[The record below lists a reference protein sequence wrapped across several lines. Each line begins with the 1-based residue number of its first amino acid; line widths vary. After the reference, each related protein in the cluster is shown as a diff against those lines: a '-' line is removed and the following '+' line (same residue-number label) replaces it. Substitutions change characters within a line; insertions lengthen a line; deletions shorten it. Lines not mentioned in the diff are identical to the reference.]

1 MSRAIIILVGIS
13 LLTKYIEKI
22 IFNKNKFDDFATR
35 FLNGYNI
42 AVHRKIEDIIEI
54 INPEKK
60 RQITEYLKDTVGPLN
75 LIEASAE
82 TNSLSHLN
90 LQKEDILYFI
100 SSNTQTGKICANV
113 FYEYYR
119 NFCKVNKPIII
130 YNLDKEIFN
139 FNQGIRE
146 LSDKIVEIII
156 SEKGKGNE
164 VIINATGGYKP
175 EGIYA
180 TLSGI
185 LNDVKAVYIHE
196 GFDSLVELPS
206 IPISFNLSIFHRNAI
221 WIRLAQKGN
230 VQAFSK
236 LPTELRDLID
246 FNPGQHSPFKPLGE
260 ILWHSYCFA
269 ISPQGRV
276 YPKLGIIDKLN
287 SVHQNRVSTFLAKWD
302 SLWLGDQI
310 PQMIDHEQSHCQN
323 VLNFAEQTLLPIL
336 KKNSKFLSEK
346 EIYYLIAAIFLHDI
360 GHSETIDESGKILLP
375 EDIRKNHS
383 ELTYQMIKN
392 HPKNFGFDKFNEE
405 AEFIATICKYHQRKW
420 NLSELL
426 EIDKNKK
433 IRMRFITV
441 LLRVFDA
448 CDIQRSRAGEEDY
461 REMKLHANEREEKL
475 YQKMLEKE
483 NPEGIIK
490 DYIESKVKFIEK
502 QKEHFKIHSEI
513 SLVHIEPEKLDN
525 KWICKI
531 ICHPVKDKKI
541 IQDFKNYIDGELNA
555 LHVKETLNNN
565 LMDFKVEA
573 GKLLP

>member
-13 LLTKYIEKI
+13 LLTKHIEKI
-22 IFNKNKFDDFATR
+22 IFNKDKFDDFATR

-42 AVHRKIEDIIEI
+42 AVHKKIEDIIEI

-90 LQKEDILYFI
+90 LQKEDILYFL

-113 FYEYYR
+113 FYEYYPD
-119 NFCKVNKPIII
+119 FCKVNDPIII
-130 YNLDKEIFN
+130 HNLDKNIFN
-139 FNQGIRE
+139 FKKGLRE

-206 IPISFNLSIFHRNAI
+206 IPVSFNLSIFHRNAI

-230 VQAFSK
+230 VQASNK

-246 FNPGQHSPFKPLGE
+246 FNPGQDSPFTPLGE
-260 ILWHSYCFA
+260 ILWNSYCFA

-287 SVHQNRVSTFLAKWD
+287 SVHQSKVSTFLAKWD

-310 PQMIDHEQSHCQN
+310 PQMIDHEQSHCQD
-323 VLNFAEQTLLPIL
+323 VFNFAEETLLPIL
-336 KKNSKFLSEK
+336 EKNNKFLSEE
-346 EIYYLIAAIFLHDI
+346 EIYYIIAAIFLHDI
-360 GHSETIDESGKILLP
+360 GHSETIDENGEILLP

-392 HPKNFGFDKFNEE
+392 YPKDFGFDKFNEE
-405 AEFIATICKYHQRKW
+405 AKFIATICKYHQRKW
-420 NLSELL
+420 NLSNLSEV
-426 EIDKNKK
+426 DKNGIK
-433 IRMRFITV
+433 MRLITV

-448 CDIQRSRAGEEDY
+448 CDLQRSRAGEEDY
-461 REMKLHANEREEKL
+461 REMKLHANEREKKL
-475 YQKMLEKE
+475 YQKLLEEE
-483 NPEGIIK
+483 NPAGIIK

-502 QKEHFKIHSEI
+502 QKEHFEFHSKI

-555 LHVKETLNNN
+555 PHVKKTLTNN
-565 LMDFKVEA
+565 LIDFEVEA
-573 GKLLP
+573 GEPLP

>member
-13 LLTKYIEKI
+13 LLTKHIEKI
-22 IFNKNKFDDFATR
+22 IFNKNKFDDFTIR

-42 AVHRKIEDIIEI
+42 AVHRKVEDIIEI

-75 LIEASAE
+75 LNEASAE
-82 TNSLSHLN
+82 TNSLSHLH
-90 LQKEDILYFI
+90 LQKEDILYFL
-100 SSNTQTGKICANV
+100 SSNTQPGKICTNV

-119 NFCKVNKPIII
+119 NFYNVKKPIII
-130 YNLDKEIFN
+130 YNLDKNIFN

-196 GFDSLVELPS
+196 GFNSLIKLPS

-230 VQAFSK
+230 VQAFSR
-236 LPTELRDLID
+236 LPTELQNLID
-246 FNPGQHSPFKPLGE
+246 FNPGQDSPFKPLGE
-260 ILWHSYCFA
+260 ILWNSYCFA

-276 YPKLGIIDKLN
+276 YPKLGLIDRLN

-302 SLWLGDQI
+302 YLWLGDQI
-310 PQMIDHEQSHCQN
+310 PQMIDHEQSHCQDI
-323 VLNFAEQTLLPIL
+323 LNFAEQTLLPIL
-336 KKNSKFLSEK
+336 EKDGEFLSEK
-346 EIYYLIAAIFLHDI
+346 DIYYLIAAIFLHDI
-360 GHSETIDESGKILLP
+360 GHSETIDENDKILNP
-375 EDIRKNHS
+375 EDIRENHS
-383 ELTYQMIKN
+383 GLTYQMIKN
-392 HPKNFGFDKFNEE
+392 NPKDFGFDKFNEE
-405 AEFIATICKYHQRKW
+405 AESIATICKYHQRKW
-420 NLSELL
+420 DMSGLPEV
-426 EIDKNKK
+426 DKKGIK
-433 IRMRFITV
+433 IRLITV

-448 CDIQRSRAGEEDY
+448 CDMQRSRAGEEDY
-461 REMKLHANEREEKL
+461 REMKLHANEREKKL
-475 YQKMLEKE
+475 YKKMLKEE
-483 NPEGIIK
+483 NPAGIIK
-490 DYIESKVKFIEK
+490 EYIESKVKFIEK

-541 IQDFKNYIDGELNA
+541 IQGFKKYIDGELNA
-555 LHVKETLNNN
+555 PHVKETLTNN
-565 LMDFKVEA
+565 LIVFEVEA

>member
-13 LLTKYIEKI
+13 LLTKHIEKI
-22 IFNKNKFDDFATR
+22 IFNKNKFDDFTIR

-54 INPEKK
+54 INPDKK
-60 RQITEYLKDTVGPLN
+60 RQITEYLKDTVGSLN
-75 LIEASAE
+75 LNEASAE
-82 TNSLSHLN
+82 TNSLSHLH
-90 LQKEDILYFI
+90 LQKEDILYFL
-100 SSNTQTGKICANV
+100 SSNTQPGKICTNV

-119 NFCKVNKPIII
+119 NFYNVKKPIII
-130 YNLDKEIFN
+130 YNLDKNIFN

-196 GFDSLVELPS
+196 GFNSLIKLPS

-230 VQAFSK
+230 VQAFSR
-236 LPTELRDLID
+236 LPTELQNLID
-246 FNPGQHSPFKPLGE
+246 FNPGQDSPFKPLGE
-260 ILWHSYCFA
+260 ILWNSYCFA

-276 YPKLGIIDKLN
+276 YPKLGLIDRLN

-310 PQMIDHEQSHCQN
+310 PQMIDHEQSHCQDI
-323 VLNFAEQTLLPIL
+323 LNFAEQTLLPIL
-336 KKNSKFLSEK
+336 EKDGEFLSEK
-346 EIYYLIAAIFLHDI
+346 DIYYLIAAIFLHDI
-360 GHSETIDESGKILLP
+360 GHSETIDENDKILNP
-375 EDIRKNHS
+375 EDIRENHS
-383 ELTYQMIKN
+383 GLTYRMIKN
-392 HPKNFGFDKFNEE
+392 NPKDFGFDKFNEE
-405 AEFIATICKYHQRKW
+405 AESIATICKYHQRKW
-420 NLSELL
+420 DMSGLPEV
-426 EIDKNKK
+426 DKKGIK
-433 IRMRFITV
+433 IRLITV

-448 CDIQRSRAGEEDY
+448 CDMQRSRAGEEDY
-461 REMKLHANEREEKL
+461 REMKLHANEREKKL
-475 YQKMLEKE
+475 YQKMLKEE
-483 NPEGIIK
+483 NPAGIIK
-490 DYIESKVKFIEK
+490 EYIESKVKFIEK

-541 IQDFKNYIDGELNA
+541 IQCFKKYINGELNA
-555 LHVKETLNNN
+555 PHVKETLANN
-565 LMDFKVEA
+565 LIDFEVKA

>member
-13 LLTKYIEKI
+13 LLTKHIEKI
-22 IFNKNKFDDFATR
+22 IFNKNKFDDFTIR

-54 INPEKK
+54 INPDKK
-60 RQITEYLKDTVGPLN
+60 RQITEYLKDTVGSLN
-75 LIEASAE
+75 LNEASAE
-82 TNSLSHLN
+82 TNSLSHLH
-90 LQKEDILYFI
+90 LQKEDILYFL
-100 SSNTQTGKICANV
+100 SSNTQPGKICTNV

-119 NFCKVNKPIII
+119 NFFNVKKPIII
-130 YNLDKEIFN
+130 YNLDKNIFN

-185 LNDVKAVYIHE
+185 LNDVRAVYIHE
-196 GFDSLVELPS
+196 GFNSLIELPS

-230 VQAFSK
+230 VQAFSR
-236 LPTELRDLID
+236 LPTELQNLID
-246 FNPGQHSPFKPLGE
+246 FNPGQNSPFKPLGE

-287 SVHQNRVSTFLAKWD
+287 SVHQSKVSTFLAKWD
-302 SLWLGDQI
+302 SLWLGDQV

-323 VLNFAEQTLLPIL
+323 VFNFAEQTLLPIL
-336 KKNSKFLSEK
+336 EKDGEFLSEK

-360 GHSETIDESGKILLP
+360 GHSETIDENGKILLP

-383 ELTYQMIKN
+383 KLTCQMIKN
-392 HPKNFGFDKFNEE
+392 HPKDFGFDKFNEE
-405 AEFIATICKYHQRKW
+405 AELIATICKYHQRKW
-420 NLSELL
+420 DMSGLPEV
-426 EIDKNKK
+426 DKNGIK
-433 IRMRFITV
+433 MRLITV

-461 REMKLHANEREEKL
+461 REMKLHANEREKKL
-475 YQKMLEKE
+475 YQKMLEEE
-483 NPEGIIK
+483 NPAGIIK

-502 QKEHFKIHSEI
+502 QKEHFEIHSEI

-525 KWICKI
+525 KWIFKI

-541 IQDFKNYIDGELNA
+541 IQGFKKYIDGELNA
-555 LHVKETLNNN
+555 PHVKETLTNN
-565 LMDFKVEA
+565 LIDFEVKA

>member
-13 LLTKYIEKI
+13 LLTKHIEKI
-22 IFNKNKFDDFATR
+22 IFNKNKFDDFTIR

-54 INPEKK
+54 INPDKK
-60 RQITEYLKDTVGPLN
+60 RQITEYLKDTVGSLN
-75 LIEASAE
+75 LNEASAE
-82 TNSLSHLN
+82 TNSLSHLH
-90 LQKEDILYFI
+90 LQKEDILYFL
-100 SSNTQTGKICANV
+100 SSNTQPGKICTNV

-119 NFCKVNKPIII
+119 NFYNVKKPIII
-130 YNLDKEIFN
+130 YNLDKNIFN

-185 LNDVKAVYIHE
+185 LNDVKVVYIHE
-196 GFDSLVELPS
+196 GFNSLIELPS

-230 VQAFSK
+230 VQAFSR
-236 LPTELRDLID
+236 LPTELQKLID
-246 FNPGQHSPFKPLGE
+246 FNPGQDSPFKPLGE
-260 ILWHSYCFA
+260 ILWNSYCFS

-276 YPKLGIIDKLN
+276 YPKLGLIDRLN
-287 SVHQNRVSTFLAKWD
+287 SAHQNRVSTFLEKWD

-323 VLNFAEQTLLPIL
+323 VLNFAEQTLLLIL
-336 KKNSKFLSEK
+336 EKDGEFLSEK
-346 EIYYLIAAIFLHDI
+346 EIYYLLAAIFLHDI
-360 GHSETIDESGKILLP
+360 GHSETIDENDKILNP
-375 EDIRKNHS
+375 EDIRENHS

-392 HPKNFGFDKFNEE
+392 NPKDFGFNKFNEE
-405 AEFIATICKYHQRKW
+405 AESIATICKYHQRKW
-420 NLSELL
+420 DTSGLPEV
-426 EIDKNKK
+426 DKNGIK
-433 IRMRFITV
+433 IRLITV

-448 CDIQRSRAGEEDY
+448 CDMQRSRAGEEDY
-461 REMKLHANEREEKL
+461 REMKFHANEREKKL
-475 YQKMLEKE
+475 YKKMLEEE
-483 NPEGIIK
+483 NPAGIIK
-490 DYIESKVKFIEK
+490 EYIESKVKFIEK
-502 QKEHFKIHSEI
+502 QKEYFKIHSEI
-513 SLVHIEPEKLDN
+513 SLVHIEPENLDN

-541 IQDFKNYIDGELNA
+541 IQGFKKYIDGELNA
-555 LHVKETLNNN
+555 PHVKETLTTN
-565 LMDFKVEA
+565 LIDFEVEA